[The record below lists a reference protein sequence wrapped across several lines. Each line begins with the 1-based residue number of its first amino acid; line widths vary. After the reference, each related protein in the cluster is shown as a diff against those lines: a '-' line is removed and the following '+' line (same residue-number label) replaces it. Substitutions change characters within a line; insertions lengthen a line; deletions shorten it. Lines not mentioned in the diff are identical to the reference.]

1 MNITTY
7 LVKRHRLY
15 PRPYFKPFCG
25 FHPSGCPDRQHCLS
39 LLRFTTLQVV
49 LIGGGYIGTE
59 VAAAL
64 AGRGIAA
71 TMVLMGTYVVDT
83 LFTPKIAAFYEKMF
97 EGAHTCMGCHSCGG
111 KYKHLLA
118 VSYYLLHN
126 LLACWNFLCFNNKVL
141 TVTRAS

>member
-97 EGAHTCMGCHSCGG
+97 EGAHTCMGCHSCG

-118 VSYYLLHN
+118 VSS
-126 LLACWNFLCFNNKVL
+126 A
-141 TVTRAS
+141 